1 MSEIVIT
8 KKINAGFLAIVL
20 IIGIFAAISPSFID
34 VEASGDKRDNY
45 KHKDNRH
52 DKSKSVIVKKFVCNQ
67 NNIDVGGIG
76 IDLQRDITSTL
87 TEGQAQGKANQE
99 LSVNSMENGE
109 KRNHGENNLGHKQ
122 LDNKDVVFICINNNI
137 SPEPPVEECTE
148 AEADDI
154 EACFEE
160 NLLPRD
166 FELLTNALENGIT
179 VEIEGNFVSLNSFAD
194 ICAALKGVTTWNQ
207 LFLALLNIAE
217 ELSDPTTP
225 VAISNELVDCIA
237 EALGI
242 PLPQPP
248 IPDTEA
254 PNVLSFT
261 AEPFRVSFS
270 GGGTITITAHVT
282 DATGVQ
288 RVGVF
293 VQDECGGSPG
303 FFQSFELSRISGTST
318 GGTYQ
323 ASFTFPESALNVNH
337 FCNTNLAFQIG
348 GIVSDILGNGRGL
361 PLTGVILEP

>member
-1 MSEIVIT
+1 
-8 KKINAGFLAIVL
+8 
-20 IIGIFAAISPSFID
+20 
-34 VEASGDKRDNY
+34 
-45 KHKDNRH
+45 
-52 DKSKSVIVKKFVCNQ
+52 
-67 NNIDVGGIG
+67 
-76 IDLQRDITSTL
+76 
-87 TEGQAQGKANQE
+87 
-99 LSVNSMENGE
+99 
-109 KRNHGENNLGHKQ
+109 
-122 LDNKDVVFICINNNI
+122 
-137 SPEPPVEECTE
+137 
-148 AEADDI
+148 
-154 EACFEE
+154 
-160 NLLPRD
+160 
-166 FELLTNALENGIT
+166 
-179 VEIEGNFVSLNSFAD
+179 
-194 ICAALKGVTTWNQ
+194 
-207 LFLALLNIAE
+207 
-217 ELSDPTTP
+217 
-225 VAISNELVDCIA
+225 LVDCIA